1 MHIDDPQLEEGWAL
15 DSDDVKLDDDPFAR
29 GAFGLV
35 FKGTYFGTPVCV
47 KVVPLDQ
54 HNPDDIKQV
63 QREITALKELN
74 HPNLVQFFGMFE
86 LHNEMYIV
94 TEYIPGGT
102 VRSNIQKDKGD
113 ISWATRAKM
122 ANDVASAIAFLHSKN
137 MIHRDIKSDNL
148 LISENWNVKLCDFGL
163 SRSVSEPK
171 KKQRMTLCGTD
182 DFMAPEVTLGMDYD
196 SACDIFSYGMFL
208 CELILREKIED
219 VLPRGPETF
228 FGIDSEKFLT
238 LVPPDAPPE
247 MVSIALKC
255 CEYEPSKRP
264 DAKQILQSL
273 QPLVEQYFPDGCP
286 SPNGYRPKIIRK
298 LRMLTL
304 KTDKTKKVSKVRM
317 VRSKTQ

>member
-1 MHIDDPQLEEGWAL
+1 MHEEEEGWAL
-15 DSDDVKLDDDPFAR
+15 DSKDVQLEDDPFAR

-35 FKGTYFGTPVCV
+35 YKGTYFGTPVCV
-47 KVVPLDQ
+47 KVVPMDQ

-86 LHNEMYIV
+86 LRNEMYIV

-113 ISWATRAKM
+113 ISWAARVKM
-122 ANDVASAIAFLHSKN
+122 ANDVASAISFLHSRK
-137 MIHRDIKSDNL
+137 MIHRDIKSENL
-148 LISENWNVKLCDFGL
+148 LIQDNWNVKLCDFGL

-228 FGIDSEKFLT
+228 FGLDTEKFLQLT
-238 LVPPDAPPE
+238 PPDAPHE
-247 MVSIALKC
+247 MVSLALKC

-264 DAKQILQSL
+264 DAKQVLQTL
-273 QPLVEQYFPDGCP
+273 QPLVNTYYPEGTA
-286 SPNGYRPKIIRK
+286 SPIGYRPKFIRK

-304 KTDKTKKVSKVRM
+304 KSDKTKKVRM
-317 VRSKTQ
+317 VRSQTQ

>member
-1 MHIDDPQLEEGWAL
+1 MDEVLEEGWAL
-15 DSDDVKLDDDPFAR
+15 DSNDVKVDDDPFAR

-35 FKGTYFGTPVCV
+35 YKGTYFGTPVCV
-47 KVVPLDQ
+47 KVVPMDQ

-74 HPNLVQFFGMFE
+74 HPNLVQFFGMFD
-86 LHNEMYIV
+86 LNNEMYIV

-102 VRSNIQKDKGD
+102 VRNSIHKDKGD
-113 ISWATRAKM
+113 VSWATRVKM
-122 ANDVASAIAFLHSKN
+122 ANDVASAISFLHTKN

-148 LISENWNVKLCDFGL
+148 LISENYDVKLCDFGL
-163 SRSVSEPK
+163 SRSVPEPK

-208 CELILREKIED
+208 CELILRERIED
-219 VLPRGPETF
+219 VLPRGPGTF
-228 FGIDSEKFLT
+228 FGLDVEKFLQ
-238 LVPPDAPPE
+238 LLPPDAPPV

-264 DAKQILQSL
+264 DAKQVLQSL
-273 QPLVEQYFPDGCP
+273 QPLVETYYPDGCP
-286 SPNGYRPKIIRK
+286 SPNGYRPKYIRK

-304 KTDKTKKVSKVRM
+304 KTDKAKKVTKVRM
-317 VRSKTQ
+317 VRSKTR